1 MEPIIKDQPSTKTN
15 NMSLKGIEII
25 IGDNIIIPIDIKTL
39 ATTRSIITNGMY
51 IKNPIEKALFNS
63 EVMNA
68 GTNVVKGTSDGS
80 TISSL
85 FATSANRQ
93 YLFLGFDS
101 T

>member
-85 FATSANRQ
+85 FATSANMAMSVSRV
-93 YLFLGFDS
+93 
-101 T
+101 

>member
-68 GTNVVKGTSDGS
+68 GTYVVKGTSDGS

-85 FATSANRQ
+85 FATSANMAMSVSRV
-93 YLFLGFDS
+93 
-101 T
+101 

>member
-25 IGDNIIIPIDIKTL
+25 IGDSIIIPIDIKTL

-68 GTNVVKGTSDGS
+68 GTNVVKVHQM
-80 TISSL
+80 
-85 FATSANRQ
+85 AQ
-93 YLFLGFDS
+93 
-101 T
+101 